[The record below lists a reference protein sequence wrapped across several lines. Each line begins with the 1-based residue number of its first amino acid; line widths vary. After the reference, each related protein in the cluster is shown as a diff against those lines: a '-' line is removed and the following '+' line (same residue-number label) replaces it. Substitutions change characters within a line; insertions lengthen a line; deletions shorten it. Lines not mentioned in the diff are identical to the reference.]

1 VWKTFEQRVFQGSFA
16 VLRAPQRY
24 GDCRSP
30 TLERRGLLTY
40 NQYANAIWERMTTA
54 TCGTILVADDGN
66 DGVPISDLLRL
77 AGYVTRD
84 LGSGDQVL
92 AAAAEERPALV
103 VLSVRLTG
111 LNGYEVC
118 RRLRD
123 AYGET
128 VPIVFVSADRT
139 EPFDRVGG
147 FLIGADD
154 YIVKPFDPAE
164 LIARVRR
171 LIDRSAPA
179 AKPAK
184 INGRFESLT
193 EREREVLRLLSEG
206 HRATD
211 IAQELV
217 ISPKT
222 VATHIQRV
230 LKKLDVHD
238 RAQAVV
244 LALQRNGDVTAGD
257 DVSAHGSRLSAISA

>member
-1 VWKTFEQRVFQGSFA
+1 M
-16 VLRAPQRY
+16 
-24 GDCRSP
+24 
-30 TLERRGLLTY
+30 
-40 NQYANAIWERMTTA
+40 NAA
-54 TCGTILVADDGN
+54 TRGTILVADDGN
-66 DGVPISDLLRL
+66 EGVSISELLRL

-92 AAAAEERPALV
+92 AAAAAERPALV
-103 VLSVRLTG
+103 VLGVRLTG

-128 VPIVFVSADRT
+128 IPIVFVSGDRT

-154 YIVKPFDPAE
+154 YVVKPFDPAE

-179 AKPAK
+179 ATPAQIPKPAQ

-206 HRATD
+206 HRASD
-211 IAQELV
+211 IARELV

-244 LALQRNGDVTAGD
+244 LALQSSSDGD
-257 DVSAHGSRLSAISA
+257 DVVGHDSRLSAVSA